1 MGTHT
6 KSPSGVIGSSNTLPQ
21 FLAHYPQLI
30 GKSISTRFDTKDGNL
45 PFLFKVLAIEKAL
58 SIQTH
63 PDKKTSEELHATQ
76 PDIYKDPN
84 HKPEMALAL
93 TPFKALCG
101 FMPLPSIQAYLR
113 AVPEFAALIPP
124 AISQPFLLLTPSSP
138 DADQKKLLR
147 DLFAALMTADES
159 EFKAQLAKLIARYET
174 AAVAGGAVAG
184 GALEAVEECVRELA
198 LRLNEQFPGDIGV
211 FCVFVL
217 NYVTM
222 APGEAI
228 FLGAGEPHAY
238 VSGGAWFGVLSF
250 HFDHHLTPLIN
261 PTSTSSC
268 FISSYLA
275 SPRTFTSFVLIT
287 APRHHNKRPRNYFVH
302 AQWIQTDIMEC
313 MANSDNVIRAG
324 LTPKMRDVPNL
335 VSVLTYAPS
344 AVSKHMV
351 QPTPFAGAHSTLC
364 YDPPVADFT
373 VLQTTLAPGEPEAH
387 RAIAGPSIAIVVEGA
402 GAVEWEGQK
411 SLDLHSGNVIFIGAD
426 TPVNF
431 SARYGTLVVYRA
443 FVEV

>member
-1 MGTHT
+1 MAVDPVFRIAPTSQSYDWGKVGEDSKVAQLSAGAGIPGFTVKQSTPYAELWMGTHT

-21 FLAHYPQLI
+21 LLAHCPQLI
-30 GKSISTRFDTKDGNL
+30 GTSISSRFDNKDGNL

-63 PDKKTSEELHATQ
+63 PDKKTAEELHASH

-101 FMPLPSIQAYLR
+101 FMPVPSIQAYLR

-124 AISQPFLLLTPSSP
+124 AITSAFLALTSSSP
-138 DADQKKLLR
+138 EADQKKRLR

-159 EFKAQLAKLIARYET
+159 QVKAQLAKLVARYE
-174 AAVAGGAVAG
+174 AAATAGGAG
-184 GALEAVEECVRELA
+184 LDNVRELV

-238 VSGGAWFGVLSF
+238 VSG
-250 HFDHHLTPLIN
+250 
-261 PTSTSSC
+261 
-268 FISSYLA
+268 
-275 SPRTFTSFVLIT
+275 
-287 APRHHNKRPRNYFVH
+287 
-302 AQWIQTDIMEC
+302 DIMEC

-335 VSVLTYAPS
+335 ISVLTYVPS

-351 QPTPFAGAHSTLC
+351 QPTPFPGAHSTLC
-364 YDPPVADFT
+364 YDPPVPDFT
-373 VLQTTLAPGEPEAH
+373 VLQTTLAPSKPEVH

-402 GAVEWEGQK
+402 GAVEWGSQK

-426 TPVNF
+426 TPVSF
-431 SARYGTLVVYRA
+431 TARSGTLVVYRA
-443 FVEV
+443 FVEE

>member
-1 MGTHT
+1 MAVDPVFRIAPTSQSYDWGKVGDDSKVAQLSAGAGIPGFTVKQSTPYAELWMGTHT

-30 GKSISTRFDTKDGNL
+30 GKSVSTRFDTKDGNL

-63 PDKKTSEELHATQ
+63 PDKETSEQLHATE

-101 FMPLPSIQAYLR
+101 FMPLPSIQAYLH

-138 DADQKKLLR
+138 EADQKKLLR
-147 DLFAALMTADES
+147 DLFAALMTADAD
-159 EFKAQLAKLIARYET
+159 EFQPQLAKLVARYET
-174 AAVAGGAVAG
+174 ASVAGGAVAG
-184 GALEAVEECVRELA
+184 GALEAVEECVRELV
-198 LRLNEQFPGDIGV
+198 LTLNEQFPGDIGV

-238 VSGGAWFGVLSF
+238 VSG
-250 HFDHHLTPLIN
+250 
-261 PTSTSSC
+261 
-268 FISSYLA
+268 
-275 SPRTFTSFVLIT
+275 
-287 APRHHNKRPRNYFVH
+287 
-302 AQWIQTDIMEC
+302 DIMEC

-351 QPTPFAGAHSTLC
+351 QPTPFAGAHATLC
-364 YDPPVADFT
+364 YDPPVPDFT

-411 SLDLHSGNVIFIGAD
+411 SLDLHSGNVIFIGAG